1 MRERR
6 AGFGYRS
13 VPPLLDDPDET
24 LHRLPVL
31 RFRGGRYR
39 SPGEVHS
46 IEDADPNDLSFKHA
60 TPILDVKSVED
71 SIDYY
76 ISKLGF
82 TRDWD
87 WPDDSE
93 DKTFGSVTNGEV
105 TLFLAETAGPI
116 KPAWVFYEV
125 NDADSVHAAYRDAGV
140 KIREAPG
147 DKPWGMREFL
157 AEDPDGN
164 VLRIASPLRH

>member
-1 MRERR
+1 MKPSI
-6 AGFGYRS
+6 ASLFFALAAVGIAVPGNSHS
-13 VPPLLDDPDET
+13 V
-24 LHRLPVL
+24 
-31 RFRGGRYR
+31 
-39 SPGEVHS
+39 
-46 IEDADPNDLSFKHA
+46 EDADPNDLSFKHA
-60 TPILDVKSVED
+60 TPILDVKRVED

-76 ISKLGF
+76 TSKLGF

-116 KPAWVFYEV
+116 RPAWVFYEV

-140 KIREAPG
+140 TIREAPG

-164 VLRIASPLRH
+164 VLRIASPLPH